1 MLRLEDFVMEFL
13 EAGER
18 VSTVYEPR
26 DDSFLLLEALAEV
39 SLEGMKVLDMG
50 TGSGILAAY
59 SALRGAEV
67 TASDIDS
74 KAIRALGTL
83 SQRLGVR
90 LKLVVCDLFAEIN
103 DQFDLV
109 VFNPPYL
116 PSGGVDDPTVDG
128 GDHGTRVVKRFLD
141 ELSGHVTEIGYGMF
155 LASSLNRP
163 DDLRPRYPDM
173 DLEVIRQ
180 RQLFFETLYVIR
192 AKARKT
198 RT

>member
-1 MLRLEDFVMEFL
+1 MKFL
-13 EAGER
+13 EARER
-18 VSTVYEPR
+18 VSTAYEPR
-26 DDSFLLLEALAEV
+26 EDSFLLLEALAQL
-39 SLEGMKVLDMG
+39 SLEGMRVLDMG

-74 KAIRALGTL
+74 EAIRALGTL
-83 SQRLGVR
+83 SQRLGIR
-90 LKLVVCDLFAEIN
+90 LRLLVCDLFAEIN

-116 PSGGVDDPTVDG
+116 PSSRVNDPTVDG
-128 GDHGTRVVKRFLD
+128 GDEGTGVIKRFLD
-141 ELSGHVTEIGYGMF
+141 ELNQHVTESGYGMF

-163 DDLRPRYPDM
+163 DNLRQRYPDM
-173 DLEVIRQ
+173 DFEVMRQ
-180 RQLFFETLYVIR
+180 RQLFFETLYVMR